1 MSKTSNKSK
10 LQNLVE
16 WLKLRKSQI
25 KPKTITTYN

>member
-16 WLKLRKSQI
+16 WLKVRALSRKPI
-25 KPKTITTYN
+25 VTTYK

>member
-16 WLKLRKSQI
+16 WLKVRLTSRKPI
-25 KPKTITTYN
+25 VTTYK